1 MAERM
6 IHAPFFF
13 AQMADPQF
21 GMLPV
26 HEGVFQETQ
35 LFEKAVTHANR
46 LAPAFIVNT
55 GDLVDIPGDEEQL
68 TRALHTLRKLDRS
81 IPLYSV
87 PGNHDVADA
96 PTRQTLSWY
105 RRRIGKD
112 WYSFDHS
119 GWHFVGLNSCII
131 AHGEHVPREAEK
143 QRDWLHR
150 DLKRVVAAYSSR
162 IVVFMH
168 HPLFLN
174 DPEEADHYFN
184 IPRETRQEYL
194 NLFREYGVRTVLAGH
209 LHLNNFATDSTLD
222 VVATGPVG
230 MPFGGARSGFRI
242 VTVRADRLEHQYFD
256 LDGHACTAGHVD
268 KRARRIVRESCKR
281 KPDVRFQ
288 GGG

>member
-1 MAERM
+1 MAKRM
-6 IHAPFFF
+6 IHPRFSF
-13 AQMADPQF
+13 AQMSDPQF

-26 HEGVFQETQ
+26 QENVFQETP
-35 LFEKAVTHANR
+35 LLEKAVAHANR

-55 GDLVDIPGDEEQL
+55 GDLVDIPGDDKQL
-68 TRALHTLRKLDRS
+68 THALHTLRKLDRS

-96 PTRQTLSWY
+96 PTRQTLGWY

-112 WYSFDHS
+112 WYSFDYS

-131 AHGEHVPREAEK
+131 AHGEHVRREAQK
-143 QRDWLHR
+143 QWDWLHR
-150 DLKRVVAAYSSR
+150 DLEGVVAACNSR
-162 IVVFMH
+162 IIVFMH

-184 IPRETRQEYL
+184 IPRATRQDYL
-194 NLFREYGVRTVLAGH
+194 NLFRQCGVRTVLAGH
-209 LHLNNFATDSTLD
+209 LHLNNFATDSSLN

-242 VTVRADRLEHQYFD
+242 VTVHTDRLEHQYFD
-256 LDGHACTAGHVD
+256 LDGHASITADVD
-268 KRARRIVRESCKR
+268 KRAKQIVRKSCER